1 MSLFSTKNRHKINAF
16 AVPSDMCGRVVSV
29 KQWELEPYCSGLRLE
44 NGGGK
49 CKRRLLKKKKK
60 LYCKLKYKCRE

>member
-1 MSLFSTKNRHKINAF
+1 MSLFSTKNRRKINAF

-29 KQWELEPYCSGLRLE
+29 KQGESEPYCSGLRLE

-49 CKRRLLKKKKK
+49 
-60 LYCKLKYKCRE
+60 